1 MHLSDKVV
9 REQGPLHRIL
19 EYTPPKFDIG
29 VPEPAKDYIEIKRTA
44 PTSFKMAE
52 QIKIQ
57 TGVDHI
63 EAVELEDQVEQRTL
77 EKLKIIQESAY
88 KEAYTLGLVEGKK
101 EAFDK
106 ASLEIDARLIEMDRV
121 LKAVASLKTELVQQN
136 EAHIVKLAFHI
147 AKRLAYHAI
156 EVNQDVILE
165 VIRSSIAQAQIEEE
179 VTVQVSPSQ
188 YEFLDKLKTE
198 TGRDFE
204 FLKKIKLVSD
214 DQIKSGG
221 CIIETNYGQID
232 ARFEERVEKV
242 WSQFSENLHKV
253 KNKVSAA

>member
-1 MHLSDKVV
+1 MSDKVV

-29 VPEPAKDYIEIKRTA
+29 VPEPAKDYIEIKRTT

-63 EAVELEDQVEQRTL
+63 EAVQLEDQVEARTI
-77 EKLKIIQESAY
+77 EKLKDVQEAAY
-88 KEAYTLGLVEGKK
+88 KEAYNLGLTEGKK

-106 ASLEIDARLIEMDRV
+106 ASLEIDARLIEFDRV
-121 LKAVASLKTELVQQN
+121 LKAIAQLKTELTQQN
-136 EAHIVKLAFHI
+136 EAHLVKLAFHI
-147 AKRLAYHAI
+147 AKRLAYHTI
-156 EVNQDVILE
+156 DLNQEVIIDVI
-165 VIRSSIAQAQIEEE
+165 RTSIEQAQIEEE
-179 VTVQVSPSQ
+179 VTVQVSPAQ
-188 YEFLDKLKTE
+188 FDFLDKLKLE

-204 FLKKIKLVSD
+204 FLKRVKLIPVAE
-214 DQIKSGG
+214 IKSGG

-232 ARFEERVEKV
+232 ARFDERVEKL
-242 WSQFSENLHKV
+242 WSQFSENLPKV